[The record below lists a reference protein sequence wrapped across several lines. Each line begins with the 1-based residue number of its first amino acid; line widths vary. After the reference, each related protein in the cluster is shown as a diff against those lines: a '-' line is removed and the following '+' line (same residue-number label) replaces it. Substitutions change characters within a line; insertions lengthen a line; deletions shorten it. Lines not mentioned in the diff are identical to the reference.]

1 MARRGLLVKPLSR
14 RAAGEQALFPAPA
27 NRFDRQ
33 PSAAPATPRLR
44 PSRSDTIRLAARDSI
59 TPLQHV
65 FARYLAHGFAVCS
78 RSWLI
83 ADRCACSG
91 KREIDPEGVLL
102 LTGERL
108 DICCTR
114 PATVMAG
121 LRRIAV
127 VRATGAVSR
136 KRSFAARRQMAESDG
151 NPDLARR
158 WT

>member
-1 MARRGLLVKPLSR
+1 M
-14 RAAGEQALFPAPA
+14 
-27 NRFDRQ
+27 
-33 PSAAPATPRLR
+33 
-44 PSRSDTIRLAARDSI
+44 
-59 TPLQHV
+59 QHV

-121 LRRIAV
+121 LRRITV